1 MSTMRYSPIETV
13 SRLARALAQDFRLE
27 ALENQGRPVFLAVAW
42 PVHDGVT
49 GQKPRLPAGRGLRPH
64 QALVS
69 AGAEA
74 LELRASL
81 AQNHLPALADLP
93 RRDGLAMVAGRDLK
107 AGHTVL
113 VPAQKVWLDAAAVLG
128 ESLVT
133 DATSTGCATGH
144 TRQEAT
150 EIALW
155 ECIERDALALWWH
168 GGLSARALPL
178 DAIDHLQPR
187 LLWWLEGRGRV
198 TCLLDLTTDIGLP
211 VVAAVSSDPDGR
223 DVALGSAARP
233 RIADA
238 ALAAVTE
245 MVQTE
250 VAMDEARQAG
260 DPELRL
266 WVAEASTALQPQFQ
280 TAAGRRPPPPDDLLQ
295 RLADLGLAALAV
307 DLTLPD
313 DPLPSMRV
321 LVPGLSAMGGGID
334 TPRFRRLCSDVLP
347 CYPEPY

>member
-1 MSTMRYSPIETV
+1 MRHSPFETI
-13 SRLARALAQDFRLE
+13 SQLTRALAQGFRLE
-27 ALENQGRPVFLAVAW
+27 ALENPSLPVFLAVAW
-42 PVHDGVT
+42 PLHDGLT
-49 GQKPRLPAGRGLRPH
+49 GRKPRLPAGRGLSPQ

-93 RRDGLAMVAGRDLK
+93 RRDGLAMIAVRDLM

-128 ESLVT
+128 ERLVT
-133 DATSTGCATGH
+133 DATSNGCAVGH
-144 TRQEAT
+144 TRLEAT
-150 EIALW
+150 ETALW

-168 GGLSARALPL
+168 GGLPARSLPVEE
-178 DAIDHLQPR
+178 IDHLQPR
-187 LLWWLEGRGRV
+187 LCWWLDGRDRV
-198 TCLLDLTTDIGLP
+198 TRLLDLTTDIGLP
-211 VVAAVSSDPDGR
+211 VVAAVSSDPSGR
-223 DVALGSAARP
+223 HVALGSAARP

-250 VAMDEARQAG
+250 AAMEEARQAG
-260 DPELRL
+260 DAELLL
-266 WVAEASTALQPQFQ
+266 WDAEASTALQPQFQ
-280 TAAGRRPPPPDDLLQ
+280 PAAGARPPPAGDLLQ
-295 RLADLGLAALAV
+295 RLASLGLSALAV

-321 LVPGLSAMGGGID
+321 LVPGLAAMGGCID
-334 TPRFRRLCSDVLP
+334 TPRFKRLCSDVLP
-347 CYPEPY
+347 RYPEPY